1 MHFTRWTT
9 TAEMRGGSGAQILD
23 FVTRQLHTPGAGVGE
38 VPWAVLDADSLGK
51 VRMNV
56 SSAADPDARY
66 R

>member
-23 FVTRQLHTPGAGVGE
+23 FVTRHLHTPGAGVGE
-38 VPWAVLDADSLGK
+38 VPWAVLDDQSLGK

-56 SSAADPDARY
+56 SSVTDSDAS
-66 R
+66 